1 MTNLGHVFDASTGWE
16 QRIGAAQL
24 VDRLP
29 GDRFANSL
37 ASIHPAARHALG
49 RLNQPIDA
57 LPGFGGIAALSAPA
71 LTSFVERRR
80 IDLIHA
86 WGVQAGV
93 AARMLPRTP
102 LVVQI
107 FDPLVAAQEVKRLR
121 ALARPEGFAV
131 VCSSETVRRRLIE
144 GGLAAGLAVVI
155 RPGVDFSLIN
165 RFRRDTL
172 RERLRLRRE
181 DLVVIVPE
189 PAARSGGQWEA
200 CLAASL
206 HHHFSGGVRIIV
218 PGVSREQQRIARFI
232 SSLPLA
238 RALMMPGDRYPFEQ
252 LLAVSDVLL
261 VTPRSD
267 ISTTSIAWAMA
278 SGVAVIGT
286 AGYAI
291 AELIAHRVN
300 GLLFK
305 QVRGRSMTVSILK
318 VLRDRAAQQKVK
330 EAARGQAYEVFGL
343 RRYVE
348 QSARLYENVLNRA
361 APGDGIVDSAI
372 KA

>member
-1 MTNLGHVFDASTGWE
+1 MTHLGHVLDASTGWE
-16 QRIGAAQL
+16 QRIGASQL
-24 VDRLP
+24 IDRLP
-29 GDRFANSL
+29 GDRFASSL
-37 ASIHPAARHALG
+37 VAIHPAARRALG
-49 RLNQPIDA
+49 RVNQPIDA
-57 LPGFGGIAALSAPA
+57 LPGFGGIGALSAPA

-102 LVVQI
+102 LVIQL

-121 ALARPEGFAV
+121 TLARPERFAV

-144 GGLAAGLAVVI
+144 GGLAADLAVVI

-165 RFRRDTL
+165 RSRRDTL
-172 RERLRLRRE
+172 RERLGLRRE
-181 DLVVIVPE
+181 DFVVIVPE

-200 CLAASL
+200 CFAVTL
-206 HHHFSGGVRIIV
+206 HHHLVGGVRIIV
-218 PGVSREQQRIARFI
+218 PGVSREQRRIARFI
-232 SSLPLA
+232 NSLPLA
-238 RALMMPGDRYPFEQ
+238 RSLILPGDRYAFEK
-252 LLAVSDVLL
+252 LLAVADALL
-261 VTPRSD
+261 VTPRGD
-267 ISTTSIAWAMA
+267 ISTTSITWAMA
-278 SGVAVIGT
+278 AGVAVIGT

-291 AELIAHRVN
+291 AELIANKVN

-305 QVRGRSMTVSILK
+305 QVPGRSMTASILK
-318 VLRDRAAQQKVK
+318 ALRDRASQEKVK

-348 QSARLYENVLNRA
+348 QTMRLYENVLNGA
-361 APGDGIVDSAI
+361 APGEGIVDSAI
-372 KA
+372 EA